1 MPIRKHLDPAQLPV
15 NQNQLVQSGVLYY
28 LLLKQH
34 PHKKRFP
41 ALANACCLYKN
52 HCLKNRLLPSPTGQA
67 LCLLKTQFAKK
78 PKNPV

>member
-1 MPIRKHLDPAQLPV
+1 MLSPQPPKPVQLPV
-15 NQNQLVQSGVLYY
+15 NQRRIVQAGVLYY
-28 LLLKQH
+28 LLLKRH
-34 PHKKRFP
+34 PRKKRFP

-52 HCLKNRLLPSPTGQA
+52 HCLKNRLLPSLIGQA

>member
-1 MPIRKHLDPAQLPV
+1 MLNPHPLKPAQLPV
-15 NQNQLVQSGVLYY
+15 NQNSIVQAGVLYY
-28 LLLKQH
+28 LLLKRH
-34 PHKKRFP
+34 PRKKRFP
-41 ALANACCLYKN
+41 ALTNACCLYKN

>member
-1 MPIRKHLDPAQLPV
+1 MLNPQPLKPVQLPV
-15 NQNQLVQSGVLYY
+15 NQRREVQAGVFYY
-28 LLLKQH
+28 LLLKRH
-34 PHKKRFP
+34 PRKKRFP

-52 HCLKNRLLPSPTGQA
+52 HCLKNRLLPSLIGQA